1 MTWQSWAYIAIF
13 AAWAV
18 VEAIG
23 LVQKDRPVA
32 TPGHPMKLRTLSA
45 NLRWLV
51 QGAGPWHHY
60 LRYGF
65 IFFLAWFRP
74 HILGG

>member
-13 AAWAV
+13 VAWAV
-18 VEAIG
+18 VEITG
-23 LVQKDRPVA
+23 LVQKDRPGPQG
-32 TPGHPMKLRTLSA
+32 TKLRTLSA

-60 LRYGF
+60 ARYLF
-65 IFFLAWFRP
+65 IAFLGWFGP
-74 HILGG
+74 HILVGST